1 MHILFTRPEIDSI
14 YSVKKFIQLGHR
26 VSVFPILN
34 IVKKKIIDINFTNY
48 NSVVFTSSNAALC
61 LDQNIQSNVRCFCV
75 GEATAE
81 QAKQKGFN
89 NIITAGGNYL
99 QLKETILNMA
109 DKNDGKFL
117 YIRGEDIAHNLEEDL
132 KASGY
137 RIDSIINYTTSL
149 NPDFDQKTL
158 TILKDQSIDLI
169 FVYSNR
175 SAAHLS
181 QLIFN
186 NGLESKC
193 SSVQLRSLSENVFFP
208 LKKIKWKN
216 VKMFSAG
223 NEQFSL
229 D

>member
-1 MHILFTRPEIDSI
+1 MHILFTRPEIDSV
-14 YSVKKFIQLGHR
+14 YSAKKLIQLGHQ

-48 NSVVFTSSNAALC
+48 NSVVFTSSNAVLC

-75 GEATAE
+75 GEVTAV

-99 QLKETILNMA
+99 QLKETILNIT

-137 RIDSIINYTTSL
+137 RIDSVINYTTSL

-158 TILKDQSIDLI
+158 KILKDQSIDLI

-193 SSVQLRSLSENVFFP
+193 SSIQLRSLSENVFFP

-216 VKMFSAG
+216 VKMFSPG

>member
-1 MHILFTRPEIDSI
+1 LHILFTRPEIDSV
-14 YSVKKFIQLGHR
+14 YSAKKLIQLGHQ

-48 NSVVFTSSNAALC
+48 NSVVFTSSNAVLC

-75 GEATAE
+75 GEVTAV

-99 QLKETILNMA
+99 QLKETILNIT

-137 RIDSIINYTTSL
+137 RIDSVINYTTSL

-158 TILKDQSIDLI
+158 KILKDQSIDLI

-216 VKMFSAG
+216 VKMFSPG

>member
-1 MHILFTRPEIDSI
+1 
-14 YSVKKFIQLGHR
+14 
-26 VSVFPILN
+26 
-34 IVKKKIIDINFTNY
+34 
-48 NSVVFTSSNAALC
+48 
-61 LDQNIQSNVRCFCV
+61 V
-75 GEATAE
+75 GEATAV

-99 QLKETILNMA
+99 QLKETILNTA

-132 KASGY
+132 KASGFS
-137 RIDSIINYTTSL
+137 IDSVINYTTSH

-158 TILKDQSIDLI
+158 KILKNQSIDLI

-175 SAAHLS
+175 SAARLS
-181 QLIFN
+181 KLIFN
-186 NGLESKC
+186 NDLESEC

>member
-1 MHILFTRPEIDSI
+1 MHILFTRPEIDSV
-14 YSVKKFIQLGHR
+14 YSAKKLIQLGHQ

-48 NSVVFTSSNAALC
+48 NSVVFTSSNAVLC

-75 GEATAE
+75 GEVTAA

-99 QLKETILNMA
+99 QLKEMILNIA

-137 RIDSIINYTTSL
+137 RIDSVINYTTSL

-158 TILKDQSIDLI
+158 KILKDQSIDLI

-216 VKMFSAG
+216 VKMFSPG

>member
-1 MHILFTRPEIDSI
+1 MLDVFVWEKQQQNRLNKKDLITLLLLEEIICS
-14 YSVKKFIQLGHR
+14 SKKR
-26 VSVFPILN
+26 ILN
-34 IVKKKIIDINFTNY
+34 I
-48 NSVVFTSSNAALC
+48 
-61 LDQNIQSNVRCFCV
+61 
-75 GEATAE
+75 
-81 QAKQKGFN
+81 
-89 NIITAGGNYL
+89 
-99 QLKETILNMA
+99 A

-132 KASGY
+132 KASGFS
-137 RIDSIINYTTSL
+137 IDSVINYTTSL

-181 QLIFN
+181 KLIFN
-186 NGLESKC
+186 NDLESKC

>member
-1 MHILFTRPEIDSI
+1 MHILFTRPEIDSF
-14 YSVKKFIQLGHR
+14 YSAKKLIQLGHQ

-48 NSVVFTSSNAALC
+48 NSVVFTSSNAVLC

-75 GEATAE
+75 GEVTAV

-99 QLKETILNMA
+99 QLKETILNIT

-117 YIRGEDIAHNLEEDL
+117 YIRGEDIAHNLEEEL
-132 KASGY
+132 KVSGY
-137 RIDSIINYTTSL
+137 RIDSVINYTTSL

-158 TILKDQSIDLI
+158 KVLKDQSIDLI

-216 VKMFSAG
+216 VKMFSPG

>member
-1 MHILFTRPEIDSI
+1 MHILFTRPEIDSV
-14 YSVKKFIQLGHR
+14 YSAKKLIQLGHQ

-48 NSVVFTSSNAALC
+48 NSVVFTSSNAVLC

-75 GEATAE
+75 GEVTAV

-99 QLKETILNMA
+99 QLKETILNIT

-132 KASGY
+132 KVSGY
-137 RIDSIINYTTSL
+137 RIDSVINYTTSL

-158 TILKDQSIDLI
+158 KILKDQSIDLI

-216 VKMFSAG
+216 VKMFSPG

>member
-1 MHILFTRPEIDSI
+1 MHILFTRPEIDSV
-14 YSVKKFIQLGHR
+14 YSAKKLIQLGHQ

-34 IVKKKIIDINFTNY
+34 IVKKKIIDIDFTNY
-48 NSVVFTSSNAALC
+48 NSVVFTSSNAVLC

-75 GEATAE
+75 GEVTAV

-99 QLKETILNMA
+99 QLKETILNIA

-137 RIDSIINYTTSL
+137 RIDSVINYTTSL

-158 TILKDQSIDLI
+158 KILKDQSIDLI

-216 VKMFSAG
+216 VKMFCPG

>member
-1 MHILFTRPEIDSI
+1 MHILFTRPEIDSV
-14 YSVKKFIQLGHR
+14 YSAKKLIQLGHQ

-48 NSVVFTSSNAALC
+48 NSVVFTSSNAVLC

-75 GEATAE
+75 GEVTAA

-99 QLKETILNMA
+99 QLKETILNIT

-137 RIDSIINYTTSL
+137 RIDSVINYTTSL

-158 TILKDQSIDLI
+158 KILKDQSIDLI

-216 VKMFSAG
+216 VKMFSPG

>member
-1 MHILFTRPEIDSI
+1 M
-14 YSVKKFIQLGHR
+14 
-26 VSVFPILN
+26 
-34 IVKKKIIDINFTNY
+34 
-48 NSVVFTSSNAALC
+48 C

-75 GEATAE
+75 GEVTAV

-99 QLKETILNMA
+99 QLKETILNIA

-137 RIDSIINYTTSL
+137 RIDSVINYTTSL

-158 TILKDQSIDLI
+158 KILKDQSIDLI

-216 VKMFSAG
+216 VKMFSPG

>member
-1 MHILFTRPEIDSI
+1 LHILFTRPEIDSV
-14 YSVKKFIQLGHR
+14 YSAKKFIQLGHQ

-48 NSVVFTSSNAALC
+48 NSVVFTSSNAVLC

-75 GEATAE
+75 GEVTAA

-99 QLKETILNMA
+99 QLKEMILNIA

-137 RIDSIINYTTSL
+137 RIDSVINYTTSL

-158 TILKDQSIDLI
+158 K
-169 FVYSNR
+169 F
-175 SAAHLS
+175 
-181 QLIFN
+181 
-186 NGLESKC
+186 
-193 SSVQLRSLSENVFFP
+193 
-208 LKKIKWKN
+208 
-216 VKMFSAG
+216 
-223 NEQFSL
+223 
-229 D
+229 

>member
-1 MHILFTRPEIDSI
+1 MHILFTRPEIDSV
-14 YSVKKFIQLGHR
+14 YSAKKLIQLGHQ

-48 NSVVFTSSNAALC
+48 NSVVFTSSNAVLC

-75 GEATAE
+75 GEVTAV

-99 QLKETILNMA
+99 QLKETILNIT

-137 RIDSIINYTTSL
+137 RIDSVINYTTSL

-158 TILKDQSIDLI
+158 KILKDQSIDLI

-216 VKMFSAG
+216 VKMFSPG

>member
-1 MHILFTRPEIDSI
+1 MHILFTRPEIDSV
-14 YSVKKFIQLGHR
+14 YSVKKLIQLGHQ

-48 NSVVFTSSNAALC
+48 NSVVFTSSNAVLC

-75 GEATAE
+75 GEVTAV

-99 QLKETILNMA
+99 QLKETILNIA

-193 SSVQLRSLSENVFFP
+193 SSIQLRSLSENVFFP

-216 VKMFSAG
+216 VKMFNPG

>member
-1 MHILFTRPEIDSI
+1 MHILFTRPEIDSV
-14 YSVKKFIQLGHR
+14 YSAKKLIQLGHQ

-48 NSVVFTSSNAALC
+48 NSVVFTSSNAVLC

-75 GEATAE
+75 GEVTAV

-99 QLKETILNMA
+99 AAQRNDLKYT

-137 RIDSIINYTTSL
+137 RIDSVINYTTSL

-158 TILKDQSIDLI
+158 KILKDQSIDLI

-216 VKMFSAG
+216 VKMFSPG

>member
-1 MHILFTRPEIDSI
+1 LHILFTRPEIDSI
-14 YSVKKFIQLGHR
+14 YSVKKFIQLGHQ

-34 IVKKKIIDINFTNY
+34 IVKKKTIDINFTNY
-48 NSVVFTSSNAALC
+48 NSVVFTSSNAVLC

-75 GEATAE
+75 GEVTAV

-99 QLKETILNMA
+99 QLKETILNIA
-109 DKNDGKFL
+109 DKNDG
-117 YIRGEDIAHNLEEDL
+117 GEDIAHNLEEDL

-137 RIDSIINYTTSL
+137 RIDSVINYTTSL

-181 QLIFN
+181 KLIFN

>member
-1 MHILFTRPEIDSI
+1 LHILFTRPEIDSV
-14 YSVKKFIQLGHR
+14 YSAKKLIQLGHQ

-48 NSVVFTSSNAALC
+48 NSVVFTSSNAVLC

-75 GEATAE
+75 GEVTAA

-99 QLKETILNMA
+99 QLKETILNIA

-137 RIDSIINYTTSL
+137 RIDSVINYTTSL

-158 TILKDQSIDLI
+158 KILKDQSIDLI

-216 VKMFSAG
+216 VKMFSPG

>member
-1 MHILFTRPEIDSI
+1 MHILFTRPEIDSV
-14 YSVKKFIQLGHR
+14 YSAKKLIQLGHQ

-34 IVKKKIIDINFTNY
+34 IAKKKIIDINFTNY
-48 NSVVFTSSNAALC
+48 NSVVFTSSNAVLC

-75 GEATAE
+75 GEVTAV

-99 QLKETILNMA
+99 QLKETILNIA

-137 RIDSIINYTTSL
+137 RIDSVINYITSL

-158 TILKDQSIDLI
+158 KILKDQSIDLI

-216 VKMFSAG
+216 VKMFSPG